1 MEEIKSKIRN
11 YNIPVKCTEKI
22 ICDDILVHI
31 IKFNNLRDLALQRE
45 VSRQFYTIIEEDKN
59 IVLNCLDLS
68 TYEKEINLKWLK
80 NFIKN
85 KYIKKLNLLLCED
98 FIISRDIIFLIN
110 AKHIEQLKI
119 SVNIFL
125 EGKEIIHFKNLK
137 SITIKNMFFNETGE
151 EENKFMVD
159 NLMKMPWIEE
169 IKLNNIKYM
178 TAEFFKYLTNRKIT
192 LIDFRESIKFTID
205 DMESF
210 IQNHKNNL
218 RVLRID
224 GEYSSQQIIEKNLHL
239 LVNLNE
245 LNISYCENF
254 NDSLLYNIS
263 KICFRLRRLSLRKLR
278 NVSENCLSNFVKES
292 SFLFLE
298 KLDLYDCPLINTSF
312 LLNLSYKAPNLKF
325 LDISWSNCVKNES
338 VISIIN
344 NCVVIEKLY
353 LQGCKFLDENLFSSF
368 RNNKVISGFKSLKL
382 VDFAKCDMI
391 HDKIMTEFTILY
403 KGINFINY
411 FGNLIK

>member
-125 EGKEIIHFKNLK
+125 
-137 SITIKNMFFNETGE
+137 
-151 EENKFMVD
+151 
-159 NLMKMPWIEE
+159 
-169 IKLNNIKYM
+169 
-178 TAEFFKYLTNRKIT
+178 
-192 LIDFRESIKFTID
+192 
-205 DMESF
+205 
-210 IQNHKNNL
+210 
-218 RVLRID
+218 
-224 GEYSSQQIIEKNLHL
+224 
-239 LVNLNE
+239 
-245 LNISYCENF
+245 
-254 NDSLLYNIS
+254 
-263 KICFRLRRLSLRKLR
+263 
-278 NVSENCLSNFVKES
+278 
-292 SFLFLE
+292 
-298 KLDLYDCPLINTSF
+298 
-312 LLNLSYKAPNLKF
+312 
-325 LDISWSNCVKNES
+325 
-338 VISIIN
+338 
-344 NCVVIEKLY
+344 
-353 LQGCKFLDENLFSSF
+353 
-368 RNNKVISGFKSLKL
+368 
-382 VDFAKCDMI
+382 
-391 HDKIMTEFTILY
+391 
-403 KGINFINY
+403 
-411 FGNLIK
+411 